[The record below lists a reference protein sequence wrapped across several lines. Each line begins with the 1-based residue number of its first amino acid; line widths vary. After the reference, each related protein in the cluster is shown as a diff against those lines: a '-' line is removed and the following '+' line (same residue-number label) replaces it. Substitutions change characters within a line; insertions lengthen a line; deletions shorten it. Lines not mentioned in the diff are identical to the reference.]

1 MVEQKPLIGITGRRR
16 KGEMLRGSLKV
27 MNHLPFDVY
36 WVDYAQGVI
45 AAGGVPVFLPLS
57 LDPAEIIPR
66 LDGLLM
72 SGGADIDPKRYGAE
86 PEPELQSIEPA
97 RDEFELKILEL
108 VYECELPVAGI
119 CRGLQILNV
128 HAGGSLYQDVPPHS
142 VRDKAPS
149 TRVHDITTEK
159 GSILEKLYGEK
170 LEVNSLHHQSIK
182 TLGKHFSA
190 SATSNDG
197 IVEGIEHSQLP
208 IVAVQ
213 WHPEML
219 DTRDSD
225 PIFRWLVSK
234 AEVRKLC
241 QR

>member
-66 LDGLLM
+66 LDGILM

-182 TLGKHFSA
+182 TLGRHFSA

-234 AEVRKLC
+234 AEVRKL
-241 QR
+241 

>member
-66 LDGLLM
+66 LDGILM

-225 PIFRWLVSK
+225 PIFKWLVSK
-234 AEVRKLC
+234 AEVRKL
-241 QR
+241 

>member
-1 MVEQKPLIGITGRRR
+1 MVEQKPLIGITGRRC

-234 AEVRKLC
+234 AEVRKL
-241 QR
+241 

>member
-66 LDGLLM
+66 LDGILM

-182 TLGKHFSA
+182 TLGKDFSA

-234 AEVRKLC
+234 AEVRKL
-241 QR
+241 

>member
-128 HAGGSLYQDVPPHS
+128 HAGGTLYQDVPPHS

-225 PIFRWLVSK
+225 PIFKWLVSK
-234 AEVRKLC
+234 AEDRKL
-241 QR
+241 

>member
-108 VYECELPVAGI
+108 VYERELPVAGI

-225 PIFRWLVSK
+225 PIFKWLVSK
-234 AEVRKLC
+234 AEDRKL
-241 QR
+241 

>member
-225 PIFRWLVSK
+225 PIFKWLVSK
-234 AEVRKLC
+234 AEDIKL
-241 QR
+241 

>member
-225 PIFRWLVSK
+225 PIFKWLVSK
-234 AEVRKLC
+234 AEDKKI
-241 QR
+241 

>member
-66 LDGLLM
+66 LDGILM

-97 RDEFELKILEL
+97 RDEFELKILEQ
-108 VYECELPVAGI
+108 VYECELPIAGI

-182 TLGKHFSA
+182 TLGRHFSA

-234 AEVRKLC
+234 AEVRKL
-241 QR
+241 

>member
-108 VYECELPVAGI
+108 VYERELPVAGI

-182 TLGKHFSA
+182 TLGRHFSA

-234 AEVRKLC
+234 AEVRKL
-241 QR
+241 

>member
-66 LDGLLM
+66 LDGILM

-108 VYECELPVAGI
+108 VYECELPIAGI

-225 PIFRWLVSK
+225 PIFKWLVSK
-234 AEVRKLC
+234 AEDRKL
-241 QR
+241 

>member
-1 MVEQKPLIGITGRRR
+1 
-16 KGEMLRGSLKV
+16 
-27 MNHLPFDVY
+27 
-36 WVDYAQGVI
+36 
-45 AAGGVPVFLPLS
+45 
-57 LDPAEIIPR
+57 
-66 LDGLLM
+66 M

-97 RDEFELKILEL
+97 RDEFELKILEQ
-108 VYECELPVAGI
+108 VYEYELPIAGI

-182 TLGKHFSA
+182 TLGRHFSA

-225 PIFRWLVSK
+225 PIFKWLVSK
-234 AEVRKLC
+234 AEDRKL
-241 QR
+241 

>member
-108 VYECELPVAGI
+108 VYERELPVAGI

-182 TLGKHFSA
+182 TLGKDFSA

-234 AEVRKLC
+234 AEVRKL
-241 QR
+241 

>member
-36 WVDYAQGVI
+36 WVDYAQGII

-97 RDEFELKILEL
+97 RDEFELKILDL

-225 PIFRWLVSK
+225 PIFKWLVSK
-234 AEVRKLC
+234 AEDKKL
-241 QR
+241 

>member
-182 TLGKHFSA
+182 TLGKDFSA

-234 AEVRKLC
+234 AEVRKL
-241 QR
+241 

>member
-36 WVDYAQGVI
+36 WVHYAQGVI

-182 TLGKHFSA
+182 TLGKDFSA

-234 AEVRKLC
+234 AEVRKL
-241 QR
+241 

>member
-225 PIFRWLVSK
+225 PIFKWLVSK
-234 AEVRKLC
+234 AEDRML
-241 QR
+241 

>member
-66 LDGLLM
+66 LDGILM

-108 VYECELPVAGI
+108 VYERELPVAGI

-182 TLGKHFSA
+182 TLGRHFSA

-234 AEVRKLC
+234 AEVRKL
-241 QR
+241 

>member
-182 TLGKHFSA
+182 TLGKHFSLELI
-190 SATSNDG
+190 SRLLNSMKPMRDLN
-197 IVEGIEHSQLP
+197 SQEWL
-208 IVAVQ
+208 
-213 WHPEML
+213 HMPEQPMSL
-219 DTRDSD
+219 
-225 PIFRWLVSK
+225 
-234 AEVRKLC
+234 KLNY
-241 QR
+241 QFF

>member
-128 HAGGSLYQDVPPHS
+128 HAGGSLYQDIPPHS

-234 AEVRKLC
+234 AEVRKL
-241 QR
+241 

>member
-27 MNHLPFDVY
+27 MNRLPFDVY

-234 AEVRKLC
+234 AEVRKL
-241 QR
+241 

>member
-225 PIFRWLVSK
+225 PIFKWLVSK
-234 AEVRKLC
+234 AEVRKL
-241 QR
+241 

>member
-36 WVDYAQGVI
+36 WVDYAQGII

-66 LDGLLM
+66 LDGILM

-225 PIFRWLVSK
+225 PIFKWLVSK
-234 AEVRKLC
+234 AEDRKL
-241 QR
+241 

>member
-149 TRVHDITTEK
+149 TRVHNITTEK

-234 AEVRKLC
+234 AEDRKL
-241 QR
+241 

>member
-66 LDGLLM
+66 LDGILM

-108 VYECELPVAGI
+108 VYECELPIAGI

-234 AEVRKLC
+234 AEVRKL
-241 QR
+241 

>member
-234 AEVRKLC
+234 AEVRKL
-241 QR
+241 

>member
-1 MVEQKPLIGITGRRR
+1 MVEQKPLIGISGRRR

-234 AEVRKLC
+234 AEVRKL
-241 QR
+241 

>member
-86 PEPELQSIEPA
+86 PDPELQSIEPA

-234 AEVRKLC
+234 AEVRKL
-241 QR
+241 

>member
-45 AAGGVPVFLPLS
+45 AAGGVPVFLPLT

-234 AEVRKLC
+234 AEVRKL
-241 QR
+241 

>member
-45 AAGGVPVFLPLS
+45 AAGGVPVILPLS

-108 VYECELPVAGI
+108 VYERELPVAGI

-182 TLGKHFSA
+182 TLGKDFSA

-234 AEVRKLC
+234 AEVRKL
-241 QR
+241 

>member
-182 TLGKHFSA
+182 TLGRHFSA

-225 PIFRWLVSK
+225 PIFKWLVSK
-234 AEVRKLC
+234 AEDRKL
-241 QR
+241 

>member
-97 RDEFELKILEL
+97 RDEFELKILDL

-128 HAGGSLYQDVPPHS
+128 HAGGSLFQDVPPHS

-149 TRVHDITTEK
+149 TRVHNITTEK

-170 LEVNSLHHQSIK
+170 LEVNSLHHQSIR

-219 DTRDSD
+219 NTRDSD
-225 PIFRWLVSK
+225 PIFKWLVSK
-234 AEVRKLC
+234 AEDKKI
-241 QR
+241 

>member
-1 MVEQKPLIGITGRRR
+1 M
-16 KGEMLRGSLKV
+16 
-27 MNHLPFDVY
+27 
-36 WVDYAQGVI
+36 
-45 AAGGVPVFLPLS
+45 
-57 LDPAEIIPR
+57 
-66 LDGLLM
+66 
-72 SGGADIDPKRYGAE
+72 
-86 PEPELQSIEPA
+86 
-97 RDEFELKILEL
+97 
-108 VYECELPVAGI
+108 
-119 CRGLQILNV
+119 
-128 HAGGSLYQDVPPHS
+128 
-142 VRDKAPS
+142 
-149 TRVHDITTEK
+149 HDITTEK

-234 AEVRKLC
+234 AEVRKL
-241 QR
+241 

>member
-36 WVDYAQGVI
+36 WVDYAQGII

-66 LDGLLM
+66 LDGILM

-182 TLGKHFSA
+182 TLGKNFSA

-225 PIFRWLVSK
+225 PIFKWLVSK
-234 AEVRKLC
+234 AEVRKL
-241 QR
+241 

>member
-128 HAGGSLYQDVPPHS
+128 HAGGSLFQDVPPHS

-234 AEVRKLC
+234 AEVRKL
-241 QR
+241 